1 MALRYSNEWLQAWHE
16 AINASPAYEAA
27 AAKWEWPVL
36 LNVEDKPGLRFYLD
50 LKKGKCLEARRAAEA
65 DTVGDVY
72 VLNAPK
78 AVWDSLLDA
87 EMEPISAVMRGKL
100 KLEKG
105 KLSRLLGQVKAA
117 QELVQ
122 CARGLE
128 HGNDTIPDAEDDKPP
143 AVTKAPQSGFRS
155 LQPFEQK
162 FPLRLYQKAKKL
174 GIWNPADIDF
184 SQDRKDWQQLNE
196 LEREVLLH
204 LTTLF
209 QGGEEAVTMDILPLM
224 LCVARE
230 RRIEEELY
238 LSTFLFEEA
247 KHTEFFRLFLDE
259 VCGEQPDLSRFHDAA
274 YNRVFSE
281 ALPAAM
287 SVLLQDPSAQN
298 QVRASATYNMIVEG
312 VLAETG
318 YQAYYSMLQRNDIM
332 PGLRSGIARLKQ
344 DESRHIG
351 YGLYFIARHIDEDP
365 ALKKV
370 LFTTMDALFA
380 DAVAVI
386 EAIFAR
392 YEVMPF
398 GLQKDEFID
407 YARHQ
412 FTSRMERL
420 ERGRVGEL
428 PE

>member
-1 MALRYSNEWLQAWHE
+1 MALRYNDEWLQAWHE
-16 AINASPAYEAA
+16 AINESAAYAA
-27 AAKWEWPVL
+27 AASKWEWPVL
-36 LNVEDKPGLRFYLD
+36 LKVEDEPGLRFYLD
-50 LKKGKCLEARRAAEA
+50 LKKGQCLEARRAA
-65 DTVGDVY
+65 DTDFEGEVY
-72 VLNAPK
+72 VLSAPK

-100 KLEKG
+100 KLEQG

-128 HGNDTIPDAEDDKPP
+128 QGNETIPQTGDDMAPAATTPP
-143 AVTKAPQSGFRS
+143 QNGFRS
-155 LQPFEQK
+155 LQPFEQE

-184 SQDRKDWQQLNE
+184 SQDKKDWQGLNE

-274 YNRVFSE
+274 YNRLFAE

-287 SVLLQDPSAQN
+287 SVLLEDPSAQN
-298 QVRASATYNMIVEG
+298 QVKASATYNMIVEG

-344 DESRHIG
+344 DESRHIA
-351 YGLYFIARHIDEDP
+351 YGLYFIARHIGQDP
-365 ALKKV
+365 ALEKV
-370 LFTTMDALFA
+370 LFSTMESLFSDAI
-380 DAVAVI
+380 AVI
-386 EAIFAR
+386 EAIFTR

-398 GLQKDEFID
+398 GLKKEEFID
-407 YARHQ
+407 YARQQ